1 MTTFSR
7 RALFGLRV
15 APDPDEARPPAPTRS
30 LPLVPLLRPPAAV
43 AEATFLERCT
53 KCGECAK
60 ACPYGAIT
68 TASLRL
74 GRAAGTP
81 IIDPSN
87 AACRA
92 CPDRPCVYACAP
104 RALEPTLPTRIGTA
118 RIDPGAC
125 LAHRGEF
132 CASCSERCT
141 VPGAVVVT
149 NGRPRIDNS
158 VCVGCGSCAFACPA
172 PGNAIALMP
181 IFVRPAA
188 PALPDV

>member
-1 MTTFSR
+1 MTTLSR
-7 RALFGLRV
+7 RALFGLRRG
-15 APDPDEARPPAPTRS
+15 PDPDEPPRAPSRP
-30 LPLVPLLRPPAAV
+30 LPVLPLLRPPGAV

-68 TASLRL
+68 GGSPRL

-92 CPDRPCVYACAP
+92 CPDRPCVTACAP
-104 RALEPTLPTRIGTA
+104 RALDPALPTKMGLA
-118 RIDPGAC
+118 RIDPGMC

-132 CASCSERCT
+132 CATCSERCP

-149 NGRPRIDNS
+149 NGRPRIDAS
-158 VCVGCGSCAFACPA
+158 VCVGCGACAFSCPA
-172 PGNAIALMP
+172 PGNAIAVMP
-181 IFVRPAA
+181 VFERPAA
-188 PALPDV
+188 PEQPHV